1 MGWQDT
7 TLRLRVTAPPVA
19 GAANTAVVR
28 LLATA
33 LGVPP
38 SSVTVVSGLQ
48 GRNKIVE
55 VTGLGEI
62 EIQRRLAGI
71 RRLAS

>member
-1 MGWQDT
+1 VGWQDT

-28 LLATA
+28 LLATT

-55 VTGLGEI
+55 VSGLDAI
-62 EIQRRLAGI
+62 EIQRRLAAI

>member
-1 MGWQDT
+1 VGWQDT